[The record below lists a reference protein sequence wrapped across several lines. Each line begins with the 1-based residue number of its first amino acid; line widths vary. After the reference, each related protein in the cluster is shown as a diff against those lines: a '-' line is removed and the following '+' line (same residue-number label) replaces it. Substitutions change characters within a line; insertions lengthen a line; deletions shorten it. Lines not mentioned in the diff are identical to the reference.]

1 MREVW
6 ALPVLLRAVLLENL
20 RRIATRTAASLAARE
35 RADQCVD
42 GLATRN
48 VASAGARDALPEP
61 PPMPERDPYVV
72 QLVQRLQDQL
82 PESATIL
89 RELQDQLAHQAT
101 SVEEIVRC
109 EHARRA
115 ASNVTVRNIITSLRE
130 LSSLDWRQFFESV
143 SARRRHP

>member
-1 MREVW
+1 
-6 ALPVLLRAVLLENL
+6 LPVVLRPCCS
-20 RRIATRTAASLAARE
+20 RTCAASRLVPPRRSPHGE

-42 GLATRN
+42 GLATGK
-48 VASAGARDALPEP
+48 AQAGARDALPEP

-89 RELQDQLAHQAT
+89 REMQDQLAHQAT

-109 EHARRA
+109 EHTRRA

-130 LSSLDWRQFFESV
+130 LSSLDWREFFESV
-143 SARRRHP
+143 SAVDCHP